1 MFQISDNLPDVIKV
15 LSSIKKDSERKKAI
29 DAIKEEH
36 KRLLKSEVDSRRIK
50 NSELIKE
57 MVTID
62 IALKEFETNY
72 EYLKLNSDI
81 REIEVLDEYIND
93 VKKYRR
99 KLAREK
105 NKK

>member
-15 LSSIKKDSERKKAI
+15 LSAIKKDSERKKAI

-72 EYLKLNSDI
+72 EYLKLNSDL

-99 KLAREK
+99 KLAGEK